1 MVCEDP
7 GFAVVHIEL
16 LRATRRMLSEP
27 DPETPDEE
35 KGSDSSGEPKFWE

>member
-1 MVCEDP
+1 
-7 GFAVVHIEL
+7 
-16 LRATRRMLSEP
+16 MLSEP